1 MSLTLV
7 SNTIKYYKRLIREGR
22 VKPDGS
28 AAKRCEELEI
38 DYLFGRRRM
47 EKDSRVKESLISNKA
62 TPVTKKAAAARP
74 SIFKKL

>member
-1 MSLTLV
+1 MPKGAMSLTLV

-38 DYLFGRRRM
+38 DYLFGRRR
-47 EKDSRVKESLISNKA
+47 
-62 TPVTKKAAAARP
+62 
-74 SIFKKL
+74 